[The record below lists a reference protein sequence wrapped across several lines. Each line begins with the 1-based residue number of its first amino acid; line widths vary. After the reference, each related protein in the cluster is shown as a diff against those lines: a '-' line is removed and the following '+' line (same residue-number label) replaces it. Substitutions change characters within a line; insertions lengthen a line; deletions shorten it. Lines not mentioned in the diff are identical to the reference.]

1 MIRNIGKREGNEK
14 NRDRDGLPSYSLIA
28 SARAS
33 MDSMSRLFVGSS
45 RMITSGALNKRYGC
59 MFDEFYFLHGSIT
72 IITTRIKTYK
82 SK

>member
-1 MIRNIGKREGNEK
+1 
-14 NRDRDGLPSYSLIA
+14 
-28 SARAS
+28 

-45 RMITSGALNKRYGC
+45 RMITSGALVKRHGY
-59 MFDEFYFLHGSIT
+59 MFDDFYFLHGSIT

>member
-33 MDSMSRLFVGSS
+33 IDSMSRLFVGSS
-45 RMITSGALNKRYGC
+45 RMITSGALDK
-59 MFDEFYFLHGSIT
+59 
-72 IITTRIKTYK
+72 
-82 SK
+82 